1 MNGAPASLA
10 SRREISVLPTPVG
23 PIIRMFFG
31 STSSRSSP
39 VELLAAPA
47 VAQRDG
53 DGALGVVLADDVAV
67 ELGDDLAR
75 GEVGHRLAVLVGGD
89 VLEARRCRR

>member
-1 MNGAPASLA
+1 MPQ
-10 SRREISVLPTPVG
+10 PVG
-23 PIIRMFFG
+23 PIIRMFLG
-31 STSSRSSP
+31 STSSRIGP

-67 ELGDDLAR
+67 ELGDDLAGR
-75 GEVGHRLAVLVGGD
+75 KGGHDWILRPAGANAECAPVQAVSSDSMVRLSLV
-89 VLEARRCRR
+89 